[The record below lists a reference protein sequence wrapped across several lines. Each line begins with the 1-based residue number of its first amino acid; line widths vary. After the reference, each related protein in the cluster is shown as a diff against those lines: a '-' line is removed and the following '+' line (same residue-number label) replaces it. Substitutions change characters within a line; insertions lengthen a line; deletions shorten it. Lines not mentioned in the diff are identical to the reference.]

1 VITAS
6 VGAVE
11 SFQSATRA
19 FQRRL
24 VSEVLETA
32 EWNVTEAAR
41 RLDLT
46 RSHLYNLIREFEL
59 QRPALT
65 GHALRGGKLR
75 LTFANDAGTYVV
87 GLPEIRALT
96 AVQDRGEPFPWEALA
111 RLEPEEDGP
120 PEPPRRVGSSSP
132 RR

>member
-1 VITAS
+1 MNDQVVSRLLDGLSPRIPGEEEALLRRF
-6 VGAVE
+6 A
-11 SFQSATRA
+11 A
-19 FQRRL
+19 FMDHH
-24 VSEVLETA
+24 EV
-32 EWNVTEAAR
+32 W
-41 RLDLT
+41 
-46 RSHLYNLIREFEL
+46 
-59 QRPALT
+59 LT

-120 PEPPRRVGSSSP
+120 PEPPRRVGSSSA

>member
-65 GHALRGGKLR
+65 GGGAPR
-75 LTFANDAGTYVV
+75 Y
-87 GLPEIRALT
+87 P
-96 AVQDRGEPFPWEALA
+96 RGEEGAP
-111 RLEPEEDGP
+111 
-120 PEPPRRVGSSSP
+120 
-132 RR
+132 